1 MKLASTFAGFVVD
14 DPVAYFETSDSQ
26 KLISRKIRVAKKW
39 LNFHTVEYP
48 QSKFLIRSVLFYNFS
63 HSEKVLS
70 QKEAS
75 TFWEVDMWAEAEH
88 VQKSDKIRQT
98 TIIHHPTITIHLGS

>member
-1 MKLASTFAGFVVD
+1 M
-14 DPVAYFETSDSQ
+14 
-26 KLISRKIRVAKKW
+26 
-39 LNFHTVEYP
+39 
-48 QSKFLIRSVLFYNFS
+48 
-63 HSEKVLS
+63 LS

-98 TIIHHPTITIHLGS
+98 TIIHHPTITIHSDSSQLVLI

>member
-1 MKLASTFAGFVVD
+1 MFQF
-14 DPVAYFETSDSQ
+14 F
-26 KLISRKIRVAKKW
+26 
-39 LNFHTVEYP
+39 F
-48 QSKFLIRSVLFYNFS
+48 QSKIVDVLKNPIFCKIDFLSRHFCNFS

>member
-1 MKLASTFAGFVVD
+1 M
-14 DPVAYFETSDSQ
+14 
-26 KLISRKIRVAKKW
+26 
-39 LNFHTVEYP
+39 
-48 QSKFLIRSVLFYNFS
+48 
-63 HSEKVLS
+63 LS